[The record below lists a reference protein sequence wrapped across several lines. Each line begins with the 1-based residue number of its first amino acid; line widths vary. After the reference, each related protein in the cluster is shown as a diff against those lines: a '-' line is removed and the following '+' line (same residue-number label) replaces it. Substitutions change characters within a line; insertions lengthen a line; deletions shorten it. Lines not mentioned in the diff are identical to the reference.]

1 MRASHKLSQRVASLA
16 VWGRA
21 PARRDGGRD
30 VTLSSHWR
38 KRGRRLERRYERGRS
53 TFSMKNDSIR
63 SYGLRTTSSET
74 TPAPPA
80 VSLQASKS
88 VGTVMDD
95 RPERGELTEPSR
107 PSMCCA
113 SRELTAIEPVLYGS
127 VAASRTPGRVGT
139 PEHVRLFPLALLPL
153 ALLLLALLPLALLL
167 MALLLL
173 LLLAL
178 LLLLLRQ
185 NHRPERWTVVRRWRW
200 TAPSS

>member
-1 MRASHKLSQRVASLA
+1 MRASHKLSQREASLA

-80 VSLQASKS
+80 QASKS

-113 SRELTAIEPVLYGS
+113 SRELTAMLPVLYGS

-153 ALLLLALLPLALLL
+153 ALLPLLRPLLLPLLLLALLPLALP
-167 MALLLL
+167 LLLPL
-173 LLLAL
+173 LPPALPLAL
-178 LLLLLRQ
+178 LPLALRGL
-185 NHRPERWTVVRRWRW
+185 
-200 TAPSS
+200 

>member
-80 VSLQASKS
+80 QASKS

-173 LLLAL
+173 LLLLAL